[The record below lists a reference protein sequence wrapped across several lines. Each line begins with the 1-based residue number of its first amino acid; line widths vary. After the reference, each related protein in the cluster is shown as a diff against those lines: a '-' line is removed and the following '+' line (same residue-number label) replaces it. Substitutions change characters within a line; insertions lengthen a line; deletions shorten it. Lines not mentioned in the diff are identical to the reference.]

1 MKTIETLKSDKR
13 GFTLVELIVV
23 LVILAVLAAILVPTL
38 IGYINQAGSQ
48 KDYAAA
54 QSLREAAQAE
64 IDEHYAEVPAE
75 QNYQVIYYPG
85 GNSGRPK
92 PYNTDAIA
100 LAGLDQSHV
109 CYVFYVDAQTHQVEE
124 GCVAFSGKHAYYL
137 TSDNQWTTTKPT
149 TTEYNTDAALSMYD
163 FILDQV
169 Q

>member
-1 MKTIETLKSDKR
+1 MKTIETLKCDKR

-75 QNYQVIYYPG
+75 QNYQVIYYAG
-85 GNSGRPK
+85 GTSGIPK

-124 GCVAFSGKHAYYL
+124 GCVAFAGKHAYYL

-149 TTEYNTDAALSMYD
+149 TTEYKTDAALSMYD
-163 FILDQV
+163 YILDKV

>member
-1 MKTIETLKSDKR
+1 MKTTETLKSDKR

>member
-1 MKTIETLKSDKR
+1 MKTTETLKSDKR

-64 IDEHYAEVPAE
+64 IDEHYAEVPSE
-75 QNYQVIYYPG
+75 QNYQVIYYAG

-124 GCVAFSGKHAYYL
+124 GCVAFAGKHAYYL

-149 TTEYNTDAALSMYD
+149 TTEYKTDAALSMYD
-163 FILDQV
+163 YILDKV

>member
-1 MKTIETLKSDKR
+1 MKIIEAFKSDKR

-38 IGYINQAGSQ
+38 IGYINQAGAQ

-75 QNYQVIYYPG
+75 KNYQVIYYAG
-85 GNSGRPK
+85 GGSGIPK
-92 PYNTDAIA
+92 PYNTDVIS
-100 LAGLDQSHV
+100 LAGLDANQVH
-109 CYVFYVDAQTHQVEE
+109 YVFYVDAKTHQVEE
-124 GCVAFSGKHAYYL
+124 GCVAFAGKHAYYL

-149 TTEYNTDAALSMYD
+149 ATEYNTSAALSMYD
-163 FILDQV
+163 YISNSV
-169 Q
+169 K